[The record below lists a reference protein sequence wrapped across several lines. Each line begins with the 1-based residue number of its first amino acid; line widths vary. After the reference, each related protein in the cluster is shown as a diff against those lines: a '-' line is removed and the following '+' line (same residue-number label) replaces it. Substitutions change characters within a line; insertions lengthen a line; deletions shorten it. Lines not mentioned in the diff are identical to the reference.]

1 MFFGSLLRLCGF
13 AIGAGLAFLLSPQE
27 PALSWPHREQLS
39 IWQDARATVFKGLRR
54 VKADLESARKDDRD
68 RLSEAA
74 RANHLRPQSK
84 LEFSVFR

>member
-27 PALSWPHREQLS
+27 PALNWPHRDQLS

-74 RANHLRPQSK
+74 RANHPRPQSK